1 MTMVNFSELQPGANF
16 YVISTNGGLQVAVG
30 TVKGKTAPYWP
41 MNNSMNSQL
50 VDVTINIGGQDRLV
64 PGLPINLEV
73 AGRDPEIY
81 TGNRETAERII
92 DEKMSEADKII
103 QNVAYYQKVKQ
114 DGPKCKEIINP
125 GYAQTRRQAETIE
138 SLQAELAATKGELQG
153 MREMQAKTLELLE
166 KLSGGTPAPATKGG
180 KKDS

>member
-1 MTMVNFSELQPGANF
+1 MVNFSELQPGANF

-30 TVKGKTAPYWP
+30 TVKGKSAPYWP
-41 MNNSMNSQL
+41 MNNTLNSQL
-50 VDVTINIGGQDRLV
+50 VDLTVNIGGQDRLV
-64 PGLPINLEV
+64 PGLPVNLEV

-92 DEKMSEADKII
+92 DEKVSEADKIL
-103 QNVAYYQKVKQ
+103 QNLNYYKKLKQ
-114 DGPKCKEIINP
+114 DGPKCKEAINP
-125 GYAQTRRQAETIE
+125 GYAATRKQAETIE

-153 MREMQAKTLELLE
+153 MKDMQAKTLELLE
-166 KLSGGTPAPATKGG
+166 KLSGGATPAPAPKGG

>member
-1 MTMVNFSELQPGANF
+1 MTINFSELQPGANF

-30 TVKGKTAPYWP
+30 TVKGKSAPYWP
-41 MNNSMNSQL
+41 MNNTLNSQL
-50 VDVTINIGGQDRLV
+50 VDITVNIGGQDRLV
-64 PGLPINLEV
+64 PGLPVGLEV

-92 DEKMSEADKII
+92 DEKVAEADKIL
-103 QNVAYYQKVKQ
+103 QNLPYYKKLKQ

-125 GYAQTRRQAETIE
+125 GYAATRKQAETIE

-153 MREMQAKTLELLE
+153 MRDMQAKTLELLE

>member
-1 MTMVNFSELQPGANF
+1 MNNFSELQIGANF

-30 TVKGKTAPYWP
+30 TVKGKSAPYWP
-41 MNNSMNSQL
+41 MNNTLNSQL
-50 VDVTINIGGQDRLV
+50 VDLTVNIGGQDRLV
-64 PGLPINLEV
+64 PGLPVGLEV

-81 TGNRETAERII
+81 TGSREVAERII
-92 DEKMSEADKII
+92 DEKTSEADKII
-103 QNVAYYQKVKQ
+103 QNMPYYQKVKA

-125 GYAQTRRQAETIE
+125 GYAATRKQAETIE

-153 MREMQAKTLELLE
+153 MKDMQAKTLELLE
-166 KLSGGTPAPATKGG
+166 KLSGGAPAPATKGG

>member
-1 MTMVNFSELQPGANF
+1 MINFSELQPGANF

-41 MNNSMNSQL
+41 MQNTLNSQL
-50 VDVTINIGGQDRLV
+50 VDITVNIGGQDRLV
-64 PGLPINLEV
+64 PGLPVGLEV

-92 DEKMSEADKII
+92 DEKMSEADKIL

-114 DGPKCKEIINP
+114 DGPKCKEVIRP
-125 GYAQTRRQAETIE
+125 EYAATRRQAETIE

-153 MREMQAKTLELLE
+153 MKDLQTRTIELLE
-166 KLSGGTPAPATKGG
+166 KLSGGTPAPAPKGG

>member
-1 MTMVNFSELQPGANF
+1 MNTFSELQPGANF
-16 YVISTNGGLQVAVG
+16 YIISTNGGLQVAVG

-50 VDVTINIGGQDRLV
+50 VDLTINIGGQDRLV
-64 PGLPINLEV
+64 PGLPVNLEV

-81 TGNRETAERII
+81 TGSREVAERII
-92 DEKMSEADKII
+92 DEKTSEADKII
-103 QNVAYYQKVKQ
+103 QNLPYYQKVKA

-138 SLQAELAATKGELQG
+138 QLQKRLAATEGKLSEMTNLQA
-153 MREMQAKTLELLE
+153 RTLELLE
-166 KLSGGTPAPATKGG
+166 KMSTKKD

>member
-1 MTMVNFSELQPGANF
+1 MNFSELQPGANF

-41 MNNSMNSQL
+41 MQNTLNTQL
-50 VDVTINIGGQDRLV
+50 VDITVNIGGQDRLV
-64 PGLPINLEV
+64 PGLPVGLEV

-92 DEKMSEADKII
+92 DEKVSEADKIL
-103 QNVAYYQKVKQ
+103 QNLNYYKKLKQ

-125 GYAQTRRQAETIE
+125 GYAATRKQAETIE
-138 SLQAELAATKGELQG
+138 SLQAELAAMKGEQQSMKDLQT
-153 MREMQAKTLELLE
+153 RTIELLE
-166 KLSGGTPAPATKGG
+166 KLSGGATPAPAPKGG

>member
-1 MTMVNFSELQPGANF
+1 MNFSELQPGANF

-30 TVKGKTAPYWP
+30 TVKGKSAPYWP
-41 MNNSMNSQL
+41 VPNPMNSQL
-50 VDVTINIGGQDRLV
+50 IDLTVNIGGQDRLV

-81 TGNRETAERII
+81 TGSRDVAERII
-92 DEKMSEADKII
+92 DEKTSEADKII
-103 QNVAYYQKVKQ
+103 QNLPYYQKVKA
-114 DGPKCKEIINP
+114 DGPKCKEIIRP
-125 GYAQTRRQAETIE
+125 EYAATRKQAETIE

-153 MREMQAKTLELLE
+153 MRDMQAKTLELLE
-166 KLSGGTPAPATKGG
+166 KLSGGATPAPAPKGG

>member
-1 MTMVNFSELQPGANF
+1 MTMINFSELQPGANF

-41 MNNSMNSQL
+41 MQNTLNTQL

-64 PGLPINLEV
+64 PGLPVNLEV

-92 DEKMSEADKII
+92 DEKMAEADLWIPLTVEA
-103 QNVAYYQKVKQ
+103 N
-114 DGPKCKEIINP
+114 
-125 GYAQTRRQAETIE
+125 
-138 SLQAELAATKGELQG
+138 SQG
-153 MREMQAKTLELLE
+153 ILTVTTAV
-166 KLSGGTPAPATKGG
+166 
-180 KKDS
+180 

>member
-1 MTMVNFSELQPGANF
+1 MVNFSELQPGANF

-41 MNNSMNSQL
+41 MQNTLNTQL
-50 VDVTINIGGQDRLV
+50 VDLTINIGGQDRVV
-64 PGLPINLEV
+64 PGLPVNLEV
-73 AGRDPEIY
+73 AGREPEIY

-92 DEKMSEADKII
+92 DEKVSEADKIL
-103 QNVAYYQKVKQ
+103 QNLPYYKKLKQ
-114 DGPKCKEIINP
+114 DGPKCKEVINP
-125 GYAQTRRQAETIE
+125 GYAATRKQAETIE
-138 SLQAELAATKGELQG
+138 QLQERLAATEGKLS
-153 MREMQAKTLELLE
+153 EMTNLQAKTLELLE

>member
-1 MTMVNFSELQPGANF
+1 MNFSELQSGANF
-16 YVISTNGGLQVAVG
+16 YVISTNGGLHVAVG
-30 TVKGKTAPYWP
+30 TVKGKSAPYWP
-41 MNNSMNSQL
+41 APNPMNSQL
-50 VDVTINIGGQDRLV
+50 IDLTVNIGGQDRVV
-64 PGLPINLEV
+64 PGLPISLEV

-92 DEKMSEADKII
+92 DEKMSEADKIL
-103 QNVAYYQKVKQ
+103 QNVAYYKKMKQ

-125 GYAQTRRQAETIE
+125 GYAATRRQAETIE

-153 MREMQAKTLELLE
+153 MKDLQTRTIELLE
-166 KLSGGTPAPATKGG
+166 KLGGTPAPAPAPKGG

>member
-1 MTMVNFSELQPGANF
+1 MINFSELQPGANF

-41 MNNSMNSQL
+41 MQNTLNTQL
-50 VDVTINIGGQDRLV
+50 VDLTINIGGQDRVV
-64 PGLPINLEV
+64 PGLPVNLEV

-92 DEKMSEADKII
+92 DEKMAEADKIL
-103 QNVAYYQKVKQ
+103 QNVAYYKKIKQ

-153 MREMQAKTLELLE
+153 MRDMQAKTLELLE
-166 KLSGGTPAPATKGG
+166 KLSGGAPSPATATKGG

>member
-1 MTMVNFSELQPGANF
+1 MNFSELQPGANF

-30 TVKGKTAPYWP
+30 TVKSKSAPYWP
-41 MNNSMNSQL
+41 MNNTLNTQL

-64 PGLPINLEV
+64 PGLPVNLEV
-73 AGRDPEIY
+73 AGREPEIY

-92 DEKMSEADKII
+92 DEKMAEADKIL
-103 QNVAYYQKVKQ
+103 QNVAYYKKMKQ

-125 GYAQTRRQAETIE
+125 GYAATRRQAETIE
-138 SLQAELAATKGELQG
+138 NLQAELAAMKSEQQG
-153 MREMQAKTLELLE
+153 MKDLQARTIELLE
-166 KLSGGTPAPATKGG
+166 KLSGGAPSPAPATKGG

>member
-1 MTMVNFSELQPGANF
+1 MNTFSELQPGANF
-16 YVISTNGGLQVAVG
+16 YIISTNGGLQVAVG

-41 MNNSMNSQL
+41 MNNPMNSQL

-92 DEKMSEADKII
+92 DEKTSEADKII
-103 QNVAYYQKVKQ
+103 QNLPYYQKVKA

-138 SLQAELAATKGELQG
+138 QLQARLAATEGKLSEMTTLQA
-153 MREMQAKTLELLE
+153 RTLELLE
-166 KLSGGTPAPATKGG
+166 KMSGAPAP
-180 KKDS
+180 KKEKKES

>member
-1 MTMVNFSELQPGANF
+1 MTMINFSELQPGANF

-41 MNNSMNSQL
+41 MQNTLNTQL

-64 PGLPINLEV
+64 PGLPVNLEV

-92 DEKMSEADKII
+92 DEKMAEADKII

-153 MREMQAKTLELLE
+153 MKDLQTRTIELLE
-166 KLSGGTPAPATKGG
+166 KLSGGTPAPAPKGG

>member
-1 MTMVNFSELQPGANF
+1 M
-16 YVISTNGGLQVAVG
+16 
-30 TVKGKTAPYWP
+30 
-41 MNNSMNSQL
+41 
-50 VDVTINIGGQDRLV
+50 
-64 PGLPINLEV
+64 
-73 AGRDPEIY
+73 
-81 TGNRETAERII
+81 AERII
-92 DEKMSEADKII
+92 DEKTSEADKII
-103 QNVAYYQKVKQ
+103 QNLPYYQKVKA

-153 MREMQAKTLELLE
+153 MKDMQAKTLELLE

>member
-1 MTMVNFSELQPGANF
+1 MNTFSELQPGANF
-16 YVISTNGGLQVAVG
+16 YIISTNGGLQVAVG

-50 VDVTINIGGQDRLV
+50 VDLTINIGGQDRLV
-64 PGLPINLEV
+64 PGLPVNLEV

-81 TGNRETAERII
+81 TGSREVAERII
-92 DEKMSEADKII
+92 DEKTSEADKII
-103 QNVAYYQKVKQ
+103 QNLPYYQKVKA
-114 DGPKCKEIINP
+114 DGPKCKETINP

-138 SLQAELAATKGELQG
+138 QLQARLAATEGKLSEMTTLQA
-153 MREMQAKTLELLE
+153 RTLELLE
-166 KLSGGTPAPATKGG
+166 KMSTKKD

>member
-1 MTMVNFSELQPGANF
+1 MINFSELQPGANF

-41 MNNSMNSQL
+41 MQNTLNTQL
-50 VDVTINIGGQDRLV
+50 VDLTINIGGQDRVV
-64 PGLPINLEV
+64 PGLPVNLEV
-73 AGRDPEIY
+73 AGREPEIY

-92 DEKMSEADKII
+92 DEKMAEADKIL
-103 QNVAYYQKVKQ
+103 QNVAYYKKMKQ
-114 DGPKCKEIINP
+114 DGPKCKEVINP
-125 GYAQTRRQAETIE
+125 GYAATRKQAETIE

-153 MREMQAKTLELLE
+153 MKDLQTRTIELLE
-166 KLSGGTPAPATKGG
+166 KLSGGTSAPATKGG

>member
-1 MTMVNFSELQPGANF
+1 MTVINFSELQPGANF

-41 MNNSMNSQL
+41 MQNAFNSQL
-50 VDVTINIGGQDRLV
+50 VDLTINIGGQDRVV

-92 DEKMSEADKII
+92 DEKMAEADKIL

-125 GYAQTRRQAETIE
+125 GYAQTRRQAETIQ

-153 MREMQAKTLELLE
+153 VKDLQTRTIELLE
-166 KLSGGTPAPATKGG
+166 KLSGGAPAPATKGG

>member
-1 MTMVNFSELQPGANF
+1 MNFSELQPGANF

-30 TVKGKTAPYWP
+30 TVKGKSAPYWP
-41 MNNSMNSQL
+41 MNNTLNTQL
-50 VDVTINIGGQDRLV
+50 VDLTINIGGQDRVV
-64 PGLPINLEV
+64 PGLPVNLEV

-92 DEKMSEADKII
+92 DEKVSEADKIL
-103 QNVAYYQKVKQ
+103 QNLPYYKKLKQ

-125 GYAQTRRQAETIE
+125 GYAATRRQAETIE
-138 SLQAELAATKGELQG
+138 SLQAELAAMKGEQQSMKDLQT
-153 MREMQAKTLELLE
+153 RTIELLE

>member
-1 MTMVNFSELQPGANF
+1 MNFSELQPGANF

-30 TVKGKTAPYWP
+30 TVKGKSAPYWP
-41 MNNSMNSQL
+41 APNPMNSQL
-50 VDVTINIGGQDRLV
+50 IDLTVNIGGQDRIV
-64 PGLPINLEV
+64 PGLPISLEV

-92 DEKMSEADKII
+92 DEKMSEADKIL
-103 QNVAYYQKVKQ
+103 QNLGYYKKLKQ
-114 DGPKCKEIINP
+114 DGPKCKEVINP
-125 GYAQTRRQAETIE
+125 GYAATRKQAETIE

-153 MREMQAKTLELLE
+153 MKDLQTRTIELLE
-166 KLSGGTPAPATKGG
+166 KLSGGTPAPTPTTKGG

>member
-1 MTMVNFSELQPGANF
+1 MINFSELQPGANF

-41 MNNSMNSQL
+41 MQNTLNTQL

-64 PGLPINLEV
+64 PGLPVNLEV

-103 QNVAYYQKVKQ
+103 QNVAYYQKVKA

-138 SLQAELAATKGELQG
+138 SLQAQLAATKGELQG
-153 MREMQAKTLELLE
+153 MRDMQAKTLELLE

>member
-1 MTMVNFSELQPGANF
+1 MINFSELQSGANF
-16 YVISTNGGLQVAVG
+16 YVISTNGGLHVAVG
-30 TVKGKTAPYWP
+30 TVKGKSAPYWP
-41 MNNSMNSQL
+41 APNPMNSQL
-50 VDVTINIGGQDRLV
+50 IDLTVNIGGQDRVV

-92 DEKMSEADKII
+92 DEKMAEADKIL
-103 QNVAYYQKVKQ
+103 QNVAYYKKLKQ

-125 GYAQTRRQAETIE
+125 GYAATRKQAETIE

-153 MREMQAKTLELLE
+153 MKDLQTRTIQLLE
-166 KLSGGTPAPATKGG
+166 KLSGGSTPAPATKGG

>member
-1 MTMVNFSELQPGANF
+1 MNFSELQPGANF

-30 TVKGKTAPYWP
+30 TVKGKSAPYWP
-41 MNNSMNSQL
+41 MNNTLNSQL
-50 VDVTINIGGQDRLV
+50 VDITVNIGGQDRVV

-92 DEKMSEADKII
+92 DEKTSEADKII
-103 QNVAYYQKVKQ
+103 QNLPYYQKVKA

-138 SLQAELAATKGELQG
+138 QLQQRLAATEGKLS
-153 MREMQAKTLELLE
+153 EMTNLQAKTLELLE
-166 KLSGGTPAPATKGG
+166 KMSGAPAP
-180 KKDS
+180 KKEKKES

>member
-1 MTMVNFSELQPGANF
+1 MTMNNFSELQIGANF

-30 TVKGKTAPYWP
+30 TVKGKSAPYWP
-41 MNNSMNSQL
+41 MNNTLNTQL
-50 VDVTINIGGQDRLV
+50 VDLTINIGGQDRVV
-64 PGLPINLEV
+64 PGLPVNLEV

-92 DEKMSEADKII
+92 DEKVSEADKIL
-103 QNVAYYQKVKQ
+103 QNLPYYKKLKQ

-125 GYAQTRRQAETIE
+125 GYAATRRQAETIE
-138 SLQAELAATKGELQG
+138 SLQAELAAMKGEQQSMKDLQT
-153 MREMQAKTLELLE
+153 RTIELLE

>member
-1 MTMVNFSELQPGANF
+1 MTMNFSELQPGANF

-41 MNNSMNSQL
+41 TPNPMNSQL
-50 VDVTINIGGQDRLV
+50 IDLTVNIGGQDRVV
-64 PGLPINLEV
+64 PGLPVSLEV

-92 DEKMSEADKII
+92 DEKVSEADKIL
-103 QNVAYYQKVKQ
+103 QNLNYYKKLKQ
-114 DGPKCKEIINP
+114 DGPKCKEVINP
-125 GYAQTRRQAETIE
+125 GYAATRKQAETIE
-138 SLQAELAATKGELQG
+138 QLQERLAATEGKLS
-153 MREMQAKTLELLE
+153 EMTNLQAKTLELLE